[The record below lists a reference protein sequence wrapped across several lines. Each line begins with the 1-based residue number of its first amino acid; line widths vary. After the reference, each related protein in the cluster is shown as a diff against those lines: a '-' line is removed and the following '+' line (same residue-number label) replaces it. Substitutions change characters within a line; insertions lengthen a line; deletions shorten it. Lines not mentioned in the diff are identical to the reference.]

1 MNNLTITNLCIF
13 IAICIFSYLI
23 FRNLNTGN
31 LNYVEGMTTSTDASG
46 NPTTSTTPTTPTT
59 NGIAGNAATYA
70 AQLKL
75 AVIKSQDELLISKYR
90 TDYENA
96 VLNLDDYLNCMMLQ
110 TALSVNLNNP
120 QISIAKL
127 AQMQQAKIALNSTM
141 KFVDSSK

>member
-31 LNYVEGMTTSTDASG
+31 LNYVEGMTTATDASG
-46 NPTTSTTPTTPTT
+46 NPTPPAGTTT
-59 NGIAGNAATYA
+59 NGIAGNAAAYA
-70 AQLKL
+70 AQLKS

-120 QISIAKL
+120 QQSIAKL